1 MIKKTKILLISFSI
15 LILFTTSIIVYLS
28 MTQTLTK
35 EQIEKK
41 QLLVSIA
48 KMPDLAISTTASYIR
63 NRSLSDTFSIYKD
76 DPALREYF
84 PSTFTYSQGI
94 K

>member
-1 MIKKTKILLISFSI
+1 MIKKTKILFISFSI
-15 LILFTTSIIVYLS
+15 LVLSFTTIIIYLFV
-28 MTQTLTK
+28 TQTLTK

-41 QLLVSIA
+41 QLFVSIV

-63 NRSLSDTFSIYKD
+63 NRSLSDTFAIYKD